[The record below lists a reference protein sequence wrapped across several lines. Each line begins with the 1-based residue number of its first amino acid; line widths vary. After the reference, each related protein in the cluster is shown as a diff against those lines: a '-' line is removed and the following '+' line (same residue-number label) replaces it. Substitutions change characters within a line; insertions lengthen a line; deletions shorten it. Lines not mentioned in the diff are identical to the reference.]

1 MSALLRVL
9 VADDEPMYRTL
20 LEKTIAAEG
29 FEVEVAL
36 DGQEAIDRLQTTD
49 YDIILTDLAMPRK
62 SGTEVLRAAKKKNK
76 DTVVIIITGFASLD
90 TALAAIKDG
99 VYDYI
104 TKPFQIDE
112 IKLTFKNAAEKVRLE
127 AERTNLEQKLDE
139 ALRTIDNLTNP
150 RPDHQA
156 KNIEIDQQMA
166 VRQRELT
173 DSMRRLR
180 TFQDRLLPVQLI
192 PKRLERSE
200 EKKDKEDETVV
211 DRLQDAAKLHREG
224 AINDDEFRLL
234 KKRILSE

>member
-1 MSALLRVL
+1 MSGIMRVL

-29 FEVEVAL
+29 FDVEVAV
-36 DGQEAIDRLQTTD
+36 DGQEAIDRLQASEF
-49 YDIILTDLAMPRK
+49 DIVLTDLAMPRK
-62 SGTEVLRAAKKKNK
+62 SGTEVLRAAKKLNKNII
-76 DTVVIIITGFASLD
+76 VIIITGFASLD

-112 IKLTFKNAAEKVRLE
+112 IKLTLKNASERVRLE
-127 AERTNLEQKLDE
+127 ADRASLELKLEQAYE
-139 ALRTIDNLTNP
+139 TIEDLTNK
-150 RPDHQA
+150 RQNNQA
-156 KNIEIDQQMA
+156 KHQEIDQQIA
-166 VRQRELT
+166 VRQKELT

-192 PKRLERSE
+192 PKRLERNE
-200 EKKDKEDETVV
+200 EKRDKEEETVV
-211 DRLQDAAKLHREG
+211 GRMQDAAKLHREG